1 MTSFETALFI
11 SWEGLIICAV
21 VTIGYNYTVRGLKN
35 LVQVFSRSNRER
47 KPLS

>member
-21 VTIGYNYTVRGLKN
+21 VTIGYNYMVRGLKN
-35 LVQVFSRSNRER
+35 LVHVFSKNNRGR
-47 KPLS
+47 RFH